1 MNSTQSAGSA
11 VESRLGLSLA
21 AALTVQVQ
29 AVTPDIAERLRVAR
43 EQAVLGARHARLS
56 RTQRASHTTVVGMAR
71 SGVAWLGAHSPWAQR
86 VAALFPLLMLVI
98 GLFMI
103 DQWQTREQL
112 TAAAEID
119 VQLLADNLPPAAF
132 SDPGFGAFMRGSALK

>member
-21 AALTVQVQ
+21 AALTVQAQ

-43 EQAVLGARHARLS
+43 EQAVLGARRARLT
-56 RTQRASHTTVVGMAR
+56 RTQGATHSTIVGMAR
-71 SGVAWLGAHSPWAQR
+71 GGVVWLGAFSPWAQR
-86 VAALFPLLMLVI
+86 TAALLPLVLLVG

-103 DQWQTREQL
+103 DQWRTREQL

-132 SDPGFGAFMRGSALK
+132 SDPGFGAYMRGSALK